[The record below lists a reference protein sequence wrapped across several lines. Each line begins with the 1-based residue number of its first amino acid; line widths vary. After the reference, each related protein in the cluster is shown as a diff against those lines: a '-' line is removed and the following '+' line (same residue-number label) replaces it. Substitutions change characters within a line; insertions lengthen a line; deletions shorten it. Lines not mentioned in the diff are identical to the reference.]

1 MTQDEEPPLSAAMIA
16 CLTIKLSARDHERLS
31 EWRNVPT
38 TSSSAWTAASPS
50 ILIELKLGF

>member
-16 CLTIKLSARDHERLS
+16 LSYHQLKRSRSRTARVAQCADHILIGLDGRK
-31 EWRNVPT
+31 
-38 TSSSAWTAASPS
+38 PS